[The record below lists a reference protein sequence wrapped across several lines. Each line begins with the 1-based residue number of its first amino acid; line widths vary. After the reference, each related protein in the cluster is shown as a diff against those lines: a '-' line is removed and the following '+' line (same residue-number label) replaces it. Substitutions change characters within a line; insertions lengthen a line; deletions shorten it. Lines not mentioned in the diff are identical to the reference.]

1 MKNKI
6 IIFVIAIVILFAIIG
21 LGLYNKNKVKEENKT
36 ISEEISEQKSEEGA
50 NNIEEEEEENTIVD
64 PNMYQ
69 EEEEYDGR
77 KIVQIKPDVQYETA
91 LAGILKN
98 GKPKESE
105 IKELLKNRPT
115 KSGVWVSKQSRDKF
129 LKFLEKNNITGYE
142 FDEEG
147 YLKEKQGKTNNNI
160 TNAIN
165 SNNLYILDIAGKS
178 YDRDELTG
186 KIIEYPFE
194 EMEPDQATEIYSV
207 KNSTIIVITTN
218 SNGILSDKEILQDI
232 LLNIK

>member
-6 IIFVIAIVILFAIIG
+6 MIFVIAIVILFAIIG

-218 SNGILSDKEILQDI
+218 
-232 LLNIK
+232 